1 MATRM
6 ESSRGSSSRTI
17 LTSGTNRRERPLSSS
32 SSGRSSRTRDHS
44 RGQARRERRGEP
56 VAEKPVA
63 VCPSTGTPETFR
75 HHHNPHLFPAQPTRR
90 HLGNPRNLLRFVSLS
105 WNKASWCGGRK
116 VLGRVPIAPRERE
129 RGVQPPAREKDKV
142 EPHRQPR
149 DLRVSGWVSG
159 LDLGELAETTD
170 GTARAWSRQ
179 FSPLRHETPDD
190 SASRLQGG
198 ARASSSGSGTGRA
211 RSPPD
216 SRGRGGRDGPG
227 AAGSRL
233 LARLAVPDSDG
244 STLDR
249 VLAAEGAPACGSQVV
264 SDPPGAG

>member
-1 MATRM
+1 MVWRSKSFGT
-6 ESSRGSSSRTI
+6 SSHCTEGEGERG
-17 LTSGTNRRERPLSSS
+17 GT
-32 SSGRSSRTRDHS
+32 T
-44 RGQARRERRGEP
+44 A
-56 VAEKPVA
+56 
-63 VCPSTGTPETFR
+63 
-75 HHHNPHLFPAQPTRR
+75 
-90 HLGNPRNLLRFVSLS
+90 
-105 WNKASWCGGRK
+105 
-116 VLGRVPIAPRERE
+116 RERE
-129 RGVQPPAREKDKV
+129 RQS
-142 EPHRQPR
+142 
-149 DLRVSGWVSG
+149 RVTQTTTRSGWVSG